1 VVGPSLTLLGTPAL
15 SVGGA
20 PSGLPLGAK
29 PLALLAYLAL
39 EPGPQPRERLASL
52 LWSEHPDPAAR
63 ASLRQAVKQVRQV
76 VGEALQV
83 SRDSLQLDSA
93 VDCDVRRFLS
103 AVEHDPAAAAAFD
116 VSGFLSGL
124 TVRDSPAF
132 DEWASLKREDLLRR
146 SREALGRLTREA
158 MRKWQWR
165 EAVTHANRWL
175 AAEPLSDEAA
185 RLLIESFYLAGD
197 RAAALARFAEF
208 RSRLQTELGAAPSR
222 ALGQLVRRI
231 EADQGGRPTRQIT
244 DEWYVRAPAFE
255 CSPIGRAQEL
265 EELQRTWRSVRRG
278 AGRVVLIEGEAGVGK
293 TRLADEFFRWVQAEG
308 GTVLRARSYDAR
320 VGVPYGPVVEAL
332 RGALDAPGLSG
343 ADPQWLAEASR
354 LLPELSQR
362 FRGLPEASPVPAD
375 AWRLFEA
382 VAQLILAMAA
392 EQPVALATDDLQW
405 CDSDSCSL
413 LHFLIR
419 RLEDAPVLWCGMLT
433 LGELR
438 RDAPAA
444 RLCRALRV
452 RPRTT
457 VVILA
462 PLSEDEIWQ
471 MVCEMG
477 HVTTPTGGR
486 RLAERLHQ
494 VTRGNPFY
502 AIEVLKTLFAQGW
515 LTADSVSG
523 AWLAAPTAGEPT
535 AMAMSPT
542 VHDAIAER
550 IESLPPDLHD
560 VLITIAIAGT
570 GCRAG
575 LLSHV
580 HGISRL
586 RAATIADE
594 LVERCLVEEQ
604 NGSYRFTH
612 PVIAR
617 VVRDRLTT
625 SRRRELHRAVAV
637 ALELMSQ
644 TDGVPCPPGEIA
656 RHAEAGGD
664 RPLAYRCSLR
674 ASEAARQRYAYQE
687 ALEWLDLAAATATH
701 GADTDA
707 VNRLTEEVLS
717 VAGWQEPPA
726 PVRRAEFSQREL
738 ERQDLDLPSVA
749 TGIQ

>member
-1 VVGPSLTLLGTPAL
+1 MAGPNLTLLGPGVVL
-15 SVGGA
+15 GGA
-20 PSGLPLGAK
+20 PSAPPLGAK

-39 EPGPQPRERLASL
+39 EPGPQSRERLASL
-52 LWSEHPDPAAR
+52 LWGEHPDAAAR
-63 ASLRQAVKQVRQV
+63 ASLRQAVKQVREA
-76 VGEALQV
+76 VGEALRV
-83 SRDSLQLDSA
+83 SRDALELDNS
-93 VDCDVRRFLS
+93 VDCDVRRFQT
-103 AVEHDPAAAAAFD
+103 AAEQDPAAAAAFD
-116 VSGFLSGL
+116 VTRFLSGL
-124 TVRDSPAF
+124 ALRDCPAF
-132 DEWASLKREDLLRR
+132 DEWVALQREELLRR
-146 SREALGRLTREA
+146 SREALGRLTRDA
-158 MRKWQWR
+158 MGKWQWR
-165 EAVTHANRWL
+165 EAVAHANRWL

-185 RLLIESFYLAGD
+185 RLLIESLYLAGD
-197 RAAALARFAEF
+197 RTAALARFAEF
-208 RSRLQTELGAAPSR
+208 RARLNSELGAAPSR

-231 EADQGGRPTRQIT
+231 EADQGSRPSRQIT
-244 DEWYVRAPAFE
+244 DEWNVRPPAFE
-255 CSPIGRAQEL
+255 CALVGRAHQL
-265 EELQRTWRSVRRG
+265 EELQRAWRSVRRG

-293 TRLADEFFRWVQAEG
+293 SRLADEFFRWVQAEG

-320 VGVPYGPVVEAL
+320 VGVPFGPVVEAL

-354 LLPELSQR
+354 LLPELRQR
-362 FRGLPEASPVPAD
+362 FRALPEASPVPAD

-382 VAQLILAMAA
+382 VAQLLVAMAA

-413 LHFLIR
+413 LHFLTR

-452 RPRTT
+452 RPRST
-457 VVILA
+457 VVTLA
-462 PLSEDEIWQ
+462 PLSEDEVLQ
-471 MVCEMG
+471 MVREMG
-477 HVTTPTGGR
+477 HVTAPTGGR
-486 RLAERLHQ
+486 RLAERLHS

-502 AIEVLKTLFAQGW
+502 AVEVLKTLFAQGW
-515 LTADSVSG
+515 LTADPVSG
-523 AWLAAPTAGEPT
+523 AWMAAPSASEPT

-560 VLITIAIAGT
+560 VLITIAVAGT

-594 LVERCLVEEQ
+594 LVERCLVEEE
-604 NGSYRFTH
+604 NGSYRCTH

-644 TDGVPCPPGEIA
+644 TDGVPSPPGEIA
-656 RHAEAGGD
+656 RHAEAAGD
-664 RPLAYRCSLR
+664 RLLAYRWSLK

-687 ALEWLDLAAATATH
+687 ALEWLDLAAATATQ
-701 GADTDA
+701 GGETDA
-707 VNRLTEEVLS
+707 VNRLTEELLS